1 MASRPA
7 IGAVQFAQFMSSTE
21 HTVDV
26 RQFVRN
32 LLSFQYREVTMVVA
46 SLSVIAGSIVF
57 FPGAGNLSR
66 GVRSDISLQLLGLFV
81 GVAIFAG
88 AVKGALGF
96 GYALITTP
104 IFASVIDPTF
114 AVVVLAI
121 PPWMLNVF
129 QIGETDTG
137 LAFVREE
144 WPLLALAAVGTVVGV
159 AFLAEYRTGPI
170 VPFAIGVI
178 ILGYVGFQVVQNFV
192 TVEEA
197 HHPVALGVAG
207 VLEGFLLAV
216 ANLGPLLPAYFH
228 TFERDAER
236 YVGGLSMVLSLIFTI
251 RIVQMA
257 LFTDLLTTY
266 RLWLGSVIAVVT
278 IVGLL
283 LGTYLRRM
291 EIDERK
297 FNWFVVALLFI
308 ISLNIFRNTV
318 PALFF

>member
-1 MASRPA
+1 
-7 IGAVQFAQFMSSTE
+7 MSSSESTIR
-21 HTVDV
+21 VD
-26 RQFVRN
+26 RFVSN
-32 LLSFQYREVTMVVA
+32 LRAFRYREVMMAFAT
-46 SLSVIAGSIVF
+46 LSVVTGAIVF
-57 FPGAGNLSR
+57 FPGRENVSAGIQ
-66 GVRSDISLQLLGLFV
+66 SDVSIGLLAAFV
-81 GVAIFAG
+81 LVAIVAG
-88 AVKGALGF
+88 VVKGMIGF

-121 PPWMLNVF
+121 PPWMINMF

-137 LAFVREE
+137 LEFVREE
-144 WPLLALAAVGTVVGV
+144 WLLVVLAVAGTVLGV
-159 AFLAEYRTGPI
+159 AFLAEFSTGPI
-170 VPFAIGVI
+170 VPFLIGLI
-178 ILGYVGFQVVQNFV
+178 IFGYVVFQLVQNFV

-197 HHPVALGVAG
+197 HHPVALGTAG
-207 VLEGFLLAV
+207 FLEGFLLAV
-216 ANLGPLLPAYFH
+216 ANLGPLLPVYFH

-236 YVGGLSMVLSLIFTI
+236 YIGGLSMVLGTVFTI
-251 RIVQMA
+251 RLVQMA

-283 LGTYLRRM
+283 LGTYLRRL
-291 EIDERK
+291 EVDEDL
-297 FNWFVVALLFI
+297 FNWFVVGLLFL